1 MDISHLSI
9 SELEV
14 LNQQVVASLL
24 ELHTHNDRMALATLL
39 PGMKVQFTSE
49 GKTYTGVLLKKNR
62 KTVLMAADNVKKQ
75 FIVPAGIARQVHAAN
90 AKITQAVKNGL
101 KSPLTVQRL

>member
-14 LNQQVVASLL
+14 LNEQVVARLH
-24 ELHTHNDRMALATLL
+24 EFHTHNDRMALATPL

-49 GKTYTGVLLKKNR
+49 GKT
-62 KTVLMAADNVKKQ
+62 
-75 FIVPAGIARQVHAAN
+75 
-90 AKITQAVKNGL
+90 
-101 KSPLTVQRL
+101 